1 MRHTPGQEDTFE
13 HDSLRR
19 RALLKM
25 TAAAGAAAALSAGTA
40 SAAAAA
46 GEPTTGG
53 EPTTAG
59 ATTAKPGG
67 AFARSFSSPA
77 APVRPKFRWW
87 WPDALVDA
95 DEIRREIDRIADAG
109 FGGVEIAAVTHSV
122 SQPIDPSRYGWGTPA
137 WADAVETALG
147 QAKKRGILVDL
158 TLGPAWPAA
167 VPGITPDGNSAIKEL
182 AHGVTV
188 VPGGTAF
195 AGPLPEPVTAPD
207 PAATARKVRSVQAVR
222 VVPGTS
228 PTAFPT
234 RLEKDSVTD
243 LASHVEDGRL
253 EWTAPGDGTW
263 LVIACY
269 ERGSGQRPEGPAHTT
284 PLSYVVDHFSEAGT
298 RAVIDFW
305 ESRILTSR
313 MRRLLRE
320 TGGALFE
327 DSLEIETHATL
338 WTPGIL
344 AEFERRMGY
353 SLAPYLPAILQTK
366 EKYAFAFDDATNK
379 AVRRDYMEV
388 VTELYV
394 ENHLLPVQKWA
405 HGLGLQLRV
414 QPYGLQTDAMYK
426 AALLDVPEGESL
438 GFKNLDDFRCLAGG
452 RDMGGRLVLSN
463 EAGGTAGGAYATTWD
478 ATLRKLVTQ
487 YAAGVNQAVF
497 HGFAYADA
505 PGATWPGFAAFSP
518 YNGGSGYGEAW
529 GPRQPTWRHVPDV
542 AGYLSR
548 IQQVLQTGV
557 NKADIGVLWQKGYA
571 GSGLGASWFSADGI
585 PAGWTHLFLSPRLLS
600 LPGAVVRDG
609 RFAPDGPAFKALL
622 VDGDV
627 MINREHT
634 LQLDVAEKLVGY
646 ARKGLPV
653 IVIGDWKDGHVPG
666 LPKTGNNE
674 RLLELIAEL
683 LAQPSVSN
691 VPDRP
696 DVPQGI
702 AALGL
707 TRDVEYA
714 QSSMLLHAHRA
725 DTEADY
731 YFFANDSVSKKNS
744 TGTRI
749 SHDVT
754 LTLRRP
760 DAVPYVLDAWTGTI
774 EPLATYTRLGDGRL
788 RLRITLEPGATTIIA
803 TARPGKWIPGPAP
816 RWNATSSEAAEVRR
830 AEGGRLEIRDTRPGT
845 YTTVLQS
852 GATVSA
858 TIEEV
863 AEPMALTRWTL
874 TAEDWTP
881 GATASST
888 TRTLRTVEL
897 DGLKPWPEIP
907 ELTDASGVGRYR
919 TTVKL
924 GAAWTGGHG
933 ARLELGEVFDT
944 YRVTVNGRALPPAD
958 QLTPVVDVGPYLRR
972 GTNTIEVEVATSLLN
987 RLRVANAPVF
997 GVAKRQNYG
1006 LVGPVRLVP
1015 YGRAVVGA

>member
-1 MRHTPGQEDTFE
+1 MRHTPGQEVDGE
-13 HDSLRR
+13 HSSLRR
-19 RALLKM
+19 RAVLKM
-25 TAAAGAAAALSAGTA
+25 AAAAGAVTALSAGTA
-40 SAAAAA
+40 TAATA
-46 GEPTTGG
+46 TS
-53 EPTTAG
+53 PTTADG
-59 ATTAKPGG
+59 TSARPGG
-67 AFARSFSSPA
+67 AFARSFASPA
-77 APVRPKFRWW
+77 ASVRPKFRWW
-87 WPDALVDA
+87 WPDALVDP
-95 DEIRREIDRIADAG
+95 DEIRREIDQIADAG

-122 SQPIDPSRYGWGTPA
+122 SEPIDPARHGWGTPA
-137 WADAVETALG
+137 WVGAVEAALG
-147 QAKKRGILVDL
+147 QAKKRDVVVDL
-158 TLGPAWPAA
+158 TIGPAWPAA
-167 VPGITPDGNSAIKEL
+167 VPGITPDSGAAIKEL
-182 AHGVTV
+182 AHGVAV
-188 VPGGTAF
+188 VPGGTDV
-195 AGPLPEPVTAPD
+195 AGPLPDPVTAPD
-207 PAATARKVRSVQAVR
+207 SDAKARTLRSVQAAR
-222 VVPGTS
+222 VAAGTS
-228 PTAFPT
+228 PTAFPV
-234 RLEKDSVTD
+234 RLEKESVVD
-243 LASHVEDGRL
+243 LTSHVQDERL
-253 EWTAPGDGTW
+253 EWTAPDDGDW

-269 ERGSGQRPEGPAHTT
+269 ERGSGQRPEGPAHTA

-305 ESRILTSR
+305 ERRILTPR
-313 MRRLLRE
+313 IRALLRD

-327 DSLEIETHATL
+327 DSLEIETDATL
-338 WTPGIL
+338 WTPGIM
-344 AEFERRMGY
+344 AEFERRIGY
-353 SLAPYLPAILQTK
+353 SLAPYLPALLQTK

-426 AALLDVPEGESL
+426 AALLDQPEGESL

-452 RDMGGRLVLSN
+452 RDMGGKLVLSN

-497 HGFAYADA
+497 HGFAYAEA
-505 PGATWPGFAAFSP
+505 PGAVWPGFAAFSP
-518 YNGGSGYGEAW
+518 YHGGAGYGEAW
-529 GPRQPTWRHVPDV
+529 GPRQPTWGHVPDI

-548 IQQVLQTGV
+548 VQLVLQTGV

-571 GSGLGASWFSADGI
+571 GSGLGASWFSGDGV
-585 PAGWTHLFLSPRLLS
+585 PVGWTHLFLSPRLLS

-627 MINREHT
+627 MIGREHT
-634 LQLDVAEKLVGY
+634 LQLDVAEKLVGH
-646 ARKGLPV
+646 ARKGLPI

-666 LPKTGNNE
+666 LPASGENE
-674 RLLELIAEL
+674 RLLALISEL
-683 LAQPSVSN
+683 LAQPGVFN

-696 DVPQGI
+696 DVPQAI

-707 TRDVEYA
+707 GRDVEYA

-731 YFFANDSVSKKNS
+731 YFFANDSVSKKGS

-754 LTLRRP
+754 LTTRRP
-760 DAVPYVLDAWTGTI
+760 DVVPYVLDAWTGTI
-774 EPLATYTRLGDGRL
+774 EPLAAYARLDDGRI
-788 RLRITLEPGATTIIA
+788 RLRITLDPGATTIIA
-803 TARPGKWIPGPAP
+803 TARPGRWLPGPAP
-816 RWNATSSEAAEVRR
+816 RWTATSSQASEVRR
-830 AEGGRLEIRDTRPGT
+830 AKDGRLEIRDTRPGT
-845 YTTVLQS
+845 YTTTLQS

-863 AEPMALTRWTL
+863 AEPVALTRWTL

-881 GATASST
+881 GATASTT
-888 TRTLRTVEL
+888 TRTRRTVEL
-897 DGLKPWPEIP
+897 DGLRPWPDIP
-907 ELTDASGVGRYR
+907 ELADASGVGRYR

-987 RLRVANAPVF
+987 RLRVSNAPVF
-997 GVAKRQNYG
+997 GIAKRQSYG

-1015 YGRAVVGA
+1015 YGRAVVKA

>member
-1 MRHTPGQEDTFE
+1 MRHTPEQDDTFE
-13 HDSLRR
+13 NSSLRR

-25 TAAAGAAAALSAGTA
+25 TAAAGAAAALPAATASVA
-40 SAAAAA
+40 SAAEAPVTA
-46 GEPTTGG
+46 
-53 EPTTAG
+53 AG
-59 ATTAKPGG
+59 ATAGRPGG
-67 AFARSFSSPA
+67 AFARSFASPA

-87 WPDALVDA
+87 WPDALVDTE
-95 DEIRREIDRIADAG
+95 EIRREIDEIAAAG

-122 SQPIDPSRYGWGTPA
+122 SEPTDPSRHGWGTPA
-137 WADAVETALG
+137 WVGAVETALH
-147 QAKKRGILVDL
+147 QVKKRGIVVDL
-158 TLGPAWPAA
+158 TIGPAWPAA
-167 VPGITPDGNSAIKEL
+167 VPGITPDSNAAIKEL
-182 AHGVTV
+182 AHGVAV

-195 AGPLPEPVTAPD
+195 TGPLPEPVSAPGSGV
-207 PAATARKVRSVQAVR
+207 TIRKMRSVQAARIVA
-222 VVPGTS
+222 GTS
-228 PTAFPT
+228 PTAFPA
-234 RLEKDSVTD
+234 RLEKDSVVD
-243 LASHVEDGRL
+243 LASRVPDDGL
-253 EWTAPGDGTW
+253 EWTAPDDGTW
-263 LVIACY
+263 LLIACY
-269 ERGSGQRPEGPAHTT
+269 ERGSGQRPEGPAHTS

-305 ESRILTSR
+305 ESRILTPR

-327 DSLEIETHATL
+327 DSIEIETHATL
-338 WTPGIL
+338 WTPGIM

-353 SLAPYLPAILQTK
+353 SLLPYLPALLQTK
-366 EKYAFAFDDATNK
+366 EKYAFASDDATNK

-388 VTELYV
+388 VTDLYV
-394 ENHLLPVQKWA
+394 ENHLLPVQRWA

-426 AALLDVPEGESL
+426 AALLDAPEGESL

-452 RDMGGRLVLSN
+452 RDMGGKLVLSN

-478 ATLRKLVTQ
+478 ATLKKLVTQ

-505 PGATWPGFAAFSP
+505 PGAAWPGFAAFSP
-518 YNGGSGYGEAW
+518 YNGGAGYGEAW
-529 GPRQPTWRHVPDV
+529 GPRQPTWRHVPAI

-571 GSGLGASWFSADGI
+571 GSGLGASWFSGEGI
-585 PAGWTHLFLSPRLLS
+585 PVGWTHLFLSPRLLA
-600 LPGAVVRDG
+600 LPGAIVRDG

-627 MINREHT
+627 MIGREHT

-646 ARKGLPV
+646 ARQGLPI

-666 LPKTGNNE
+666 LPRTGDNE

-683 LAQPSVSN
+683 LAQPSVFN

-707 TRDVEYA
+707 RRDVEYA

-725 DTEADY
+725 DGEADY
-731 YFFANDSVSKKNS
+731 YFFANDAVSKKGS
-744 TGTRI
+744 TGTPI

-754 LTLRRP
+754 LTTRRP
-760 DAVPYVLDAWTGTI
+760 DVVPYVLDAWTGTI
-774 EPLATYTRLGDGRL
+774 EPLTTYTRLDDGRI
-788 RLRITLEPGATTIIA
+788 RLPVALAPGATTIIA
-803 TARPGKWIPGPAP
+803 TARPGKWVPGPAP
-816 RWNATSSEAAEVRR
+816 RWNATSSQASQVRR

-845 YTTVLQS
+845 YTTTLQG
-852 GATVSA
+852 GATVRA
-858 TIEEV
+858 TIAKV
-863 AEPMALTRWTL
+863 AEPIALTRWTL

-888 TRTLRTVEL
+888 TRTRRTVEL
-897 DGLKPWPEIP
+897 DGLRPWSQIP
-907 ELTDASGVGRYR
+907 ELADASGVGRYR
-919 TTVKL
+919 TTVEL

-933 ARLELGEVFDT
+933 ALLELGEVYDT

-958 QLTPVVDVGPYLRR
+958 QLTPVVDIGPHLRR
-972 GTNTIEVEVATSLLN
+972 GTNIIEVEVATSLLN
-987 RLRVANAPVF
+987 RLRVVNAPVF
-997 GVAKRQNYG
+997 GAAKRQEYG

-1015 YGRAVVGA
+1015 YGRAVVEV